1 MALQKDNYALLIQ
14 KLDEFIR
21 KYYVNQIIRGSLYS
35 IGLIL
40 ALFLGLNFAENFFYF
55 APSVKTPLFWGFVG
69 ASVVALTAWV
79 LIPMFHYFHLGKVIS
94 HEQAAGIVGEHF
106 TNVKDKL
113 LNILQLR
120 KQADTQENRDLILA
134 SINQKSEE
142 IKPVPFKAA
151 IDLQKNKK
159 HLRYALPPLLL
170 LLSIM
175 VIAPSFIQK
184 ATARL
189 FNYSKEFEREAPFKF
204 YLDKEKLKVVQFQDY
219 DMTVKVDGAV
229 LPNEVFIDVNGYQ
242 YRLQKDEK
250 DPTLFSYKFSN
261 VQQDVPFK
269 LFSGT
274 VSSTPFALEVLKKP
288 NIAGLDVSLDYPEYI
303 GRPDEMLANQG
314 DLIVPQGTK
323 ISWLLNAENTEDI
336 KVSFAGGNPLSITRQ
351 GDTRFVFSKQVKNDE
366 PYKLFISNAFL
377 PKADSVSYS
386 ITVVPDLYP
395 TINVEKFDD
404 SLNKKRIYFVG
415 DAGDDYG
422 LSNLSFNYQV
432 KSGNN
437 QGQPVKVPL
446 QKPSGKSVQ
455 YTYTFNAQDLTL
467 KAGDEVTYY
476 FEIFDNDGVNGAKA
490 AKTQV
495 MVFAV
500 PSVEQVEKDI
510 AKNNDEIKDD
520 LKKAIQESKKIQQDV
535 QKLREKML
543 QQKDVD
549 WQMKKEAEKLMQRQN
564 ELEKQIKEAQKNF
577 EQNLKQEQEINKQ
590 DEQIMKKQEQLQ
602 KMFEELQNPEMKE
615 LLKQIEEL
623 LQKQEKDQAL
633 DKMDEAK
640 FSNEEIEKNLER
652 MQEMFKQ
659 MEVESMM
666 QDQID
671 KLEELA
677 KKEDELSQDTEG
689 DKKSQ
694 EELKK
699 EQDALNKEF
708 DKLEKQQEEME
719 KKNKELKR
727 PDDMPDTK
735 EDDKEIEKD
744 MKDSKDDIEKKEN
757 QKAAQKQKKAANK
770 MKNKANKMKSS
781 QKKSKEDQTAEDI
794 KAIRQ
799 LLENLVSLSFDQEQN
814 MKDFQ
819 SATEN
824 TPRYIKLVQQQKKL
838 QGDFEMIDDSLQK
851 LAQRQPAIQT
861 FVVEKV
867 TDIKQNMAESLEKLE
882 DRKKYEGQDWQQR
895 TMKNV
900 NDLALMLSESM
911 EQMQN
916 EMNEAQG
923 NESCPNPGDKK
934 GGKKGNKKG
943 GQPKDKM
950 GEGQKGVNESLKKM
964 KEKLQGMGKG
974 EQSKEFA
981 KMAAQQSAMREALKR
996 KQKELQERGKGD
1008 KGLQD
1013 IIDQMEK
1020 TETELVNKQLTNET
1034 MKRQD
1039 QILTRLLE
1047 SDKAERE
1054 RKEDEERKSN
1064 AAKEQ
1069 QNQMPPSLQEYI
1081 KKRQAEVEQ
1090 YNRVS
1095 PNLKPYY
1102 KTLVEE
1108 YFKSLKGSGGK

>member
-35 IGLIL
+35 VGLIL

-55 APSVKTPLFWGFVG
+55 SPSVKTPMFWGFVG
-69 ASVVALTAWV
+69 ASVLALVAWV
-79 LIPMFHYFHLGKVIS
+79 LVPMFHYFHLGKVIS

-120 KQADTQENRDLILA
+120 KQADTVENRDLILA

-170 LLSIM
+170 LLGIM
-175 VIAPSFIQK
+175 VIAPSFIQE

-189 FNYSKEFEREAPFKF
+189 FNYNKQFQRKAPFTF
-204 YLDKEKLKVVQFQDY
+204 FLDKEKLKVVQFQDY
-219 DMTVKVDGAV
+219 DLTVKVDGDV
-229 LPNEVFIDVNGYQ
+229 MPNEVFIDVNGYQ
-242 YRLQKDEK
+242 YRLQKDPK
-250 DPTLFSYKFSN
+250 DPSVFSYKFAN

-274 VSSTPFALEVLKKP
+274 VSSLPFALEVLKKP

-323 ISWLLNAENTEDI
+323 ISWMLNAENTEDI

-422 LSNLSFNYQV
+422 LSSLSFNYQV

-437 QGQPVKVPL
+437 QGQVVKVPL
-446 QKPSGKSVQ
+446 PKPAGKSVQ
-455 YTYTFNAQDLTL
+455 YQYTFNAQDLNL

-476 FEIFDNDGVNGAKA
+476 FETFDNDGVNGSKA

-500 PSVEQVEKDI
+500 PSVEQVEKSI
-510 AKNNDEIKDD
+510 AKNNDEIKAD
-520 LKKAIQESKKIQQDV
+520 LKKAIEESKKIQQDV
-535 QKLREKML
+535 MKLREKML

-564 ELEKQIKEAQKNF
+564 AMEQEIKEAQKNF
-577 EQNLKQEQEINKQ
+577 QENQKQNQELNKKDEEIL
-590 DEQIMKKQEQLQ
+590 KKQEQVA
-602 KMFEELQNPEMKE
+602 KMFEDLQNPEMKE

-623 LQKQEKDQAL
+623 LQKMEKDQAL
-633 DKMDEAK
+633 EKMDEAK
-640 FSNEEIEKNLER
+640 FSNEEMEKNLER

-659 MEVESMM
+659 MEVESM
-666 QDQID
+666 QQEQID
-671 KLEELA
+671 KLEEMA
-677 KKEDELSQDTEG
+677 KKEDELAKDSEEN
-689 DKKSQ
+689 KKSQ
-694 EELKK
+694 EEMKQ
-699 EQDALNKEF
+699 EQDKLNKEF
-708 DKLEKQQEEME
+708 DKLQKQQEEME

-727 PDDMPDTK
+727 PNEMPDTK
-735 EDDKEIEKD
+735 QEDKEIEKE
-744 MKDSKDDIEKKEN
+744 MQDSKEDLDKKEN
-757 QKAAQKQKKAANK
+757 QKAAQKQKKAAQK
-770 MKNKANKMKSS
+770 MKNKANKMKQS
-781 QKKSKEDQTAEDI
+781 QKKSKEDQTAEDL
-794 KAIRQ
+794 KAVRQ

-819 SATEN
+819 TATEN
-824 TPRYIKLVQQQKKL
+824 TPRYVKLIQQQKKL

-882 DRKKYEGQDWQQR
+882 DRKKFEGQDWQQR

-911 EQMQN
+911 QQMQN
-916 EMNEAQG
+916 EMNEAEG
-923 NESCPNPGDKK
+923 KESCPNPGDKPGK
-934 GGKKGNKKG
+934 GKKGKG

-950 GEGQKGVNESLKKM
+950 GEGQQGVNESLKKM

-974 EQSKEFA
+974 QQSKEFA
-981 KMAAQQSAMREALKR
+981 KMAAQQAAMRQALKE

-1034 MKRQD
+1034 MKRNE

-1054 RKEDEERKSN
+1054 RKEDEQRKAN
-1064 AAKEQ
+1064 TAKDV
-1069 QNQMPPSLQEYI
+1069 QNQMPAGLQEYI

-1090 YNRVS
+1090 YNRVN

-1108 YFKSLKGSGGK
+1108 YFKSLKSGK